1 MKKMVLV
8 FLLVLSLSSCGIRND
23 HSTDTSNY
31 IDTYNFYDVNK
42 ESYAITFSE
51 KSESNSN
58 KENEVVTSENAI
70 ITPIIEPVNISGLY
84 ITVEEL
90 MPIIETARY
99 NMYLID
105 GGDEIFNLEDGR
117 YVSFNQKDFYA
128 VIYSFY
134 DVFSNESKIADKFF
148 SSLICYKSGK
158 ELLIERGECPNFT
171 KVKEDIFNISNSYE
185 KVTIDGGIGANPT
198 YLNNEFEIID
208 RTETTI
214 ILKNTAY
221 YSEENDEPI
230 QVFEYSMVL
239 EDGTWKFNNFE
250 RWY

>member
-1 MKKMVLV
+1 MKKLTVIC
-8 FLLVLSLSSCGIRND
+8 LLVLSLSSCRISNVD
-23 HSTDTSNY
+23 NTDTLNY
-31 IDTYNFYDVNK
+31 IDTYSSYDVN
-42 ESYAITFSE
+42 EEVTPE
-51 KSESNSN
+51 K
-58 KENEVVTSENAI
+58 AI
-70 ITPIIEPVNISGLY
+70 ITPIIEPVNISGLD

-117 YVSFNQKDFYA
+117 YVNFNQKDFYA
-128 VIYSFY
+128 VLYSFY
-134 DVFSNESKIADKFF
+134 DVFSNESKIADNFL

-158 ELLIERGECPNFT
+158 ELLIERGECPNFI
-171 KVKEDIFNISNSYE
+171 KVEEDIFNISNSYE
-185 KVTIDGGIGANPT
+185 KVTIDGGIGSNPT
-198 YLNNEFEIID
+198 YLNNEFEIIN

-214 ILKNTAY
+214 TLKNTAY

>member
-1 MKKMVLV
+1 MKKLTVIC
-8 FLLVLSLSSCGIRND
+8 LLVLSLSSCRISSVDN
-23 HSTDTSNY
+23 TDTLSY
-31 IDTYNFYDVNK
+31 IDAYSSYDVN
-42 ESYAITFSE
+42 EEVTPE
-51 KSESNSN
+51 K
-58 KENEVVTSENAI
+58 AI
-70 ITPIIEPVNISGLY
+70 ITPIIEPVNISGLD

-117 YVSFNQKDFYA
+117 YVNFNQKDFYA
-128 VIYSFY
+128 VLYSFY
-134 DVFSNESKIADKFF
+134 DVFSNESKIADNFL

-158 ELLIERGECPNFT
+158 DLLIERGECPNFI
-171 KVKEDIFNISNSYE
+171 KVEEDIFNISNSYE
-185 KVTIDGGIGANPT
+185 KVTIDGGIGSNPT
-198 YLNNEFEIID
+198 YLNNEFEIIN

-214 ILKNTAY
+214 TLKNTAY

>member
-1 MKKMVLV
+1 MKKLTLV
-8 FLLVLSLSSCGIRND
+8 CLLVLSLSSCGISNVG
-23 HSTDTSNY
+23 SIDTLSY
-31 IDTYNFYDVNK
+31 IDTYSSYDANE
-42 ESYAITFSE
+42 ESDTITFSKE
-51 KSESNSN
+51 IESNSD
-58 KENEVVTSENAI
+58 KITEVVTSEKAI

-84 ITVEEL
+84 VTVEEL

-105 GGDEIFNLEDGR
+105 GGDEIFNLDNGR
-117 YVSFNQKDFYA
+117 YLSFNQQDFYA
-128 VIYSFY
+128 VLYSFY
-134 DVFSNESKIADKFF
+134 DVFSNGSEIADKFL

-158 ELLIERGECPNFT
+158 ELLIERRECPNFI
-171 KVKEDIFNISNSYE
+171 KVEEDIFNISNIYE

-198 YLNNEFEIID
+198 YLNNEFEIIN

-214 ILKNTAY
+214 TLKNTAY

-230 QVFEYSMVL
+230 QVFEYEMVL